1 MNRKATILA
10 SACVLLAVFAAS
22 MAGIHASRNPAGAAA
37 TSAHPSTMPHPVPA
51 PIFLK
56 SKLTAMDPKANA
68 NAASGAS
75 TSAPASG
82 AGATDSS
89 ARSNSSDQDQ
99 NAAPPVLRF
108 ASNPEPIPLFLA
120 QDIFGN
126 MISTASYRGKVVF
139 VNFWATWCEPCREEI
154 PDLIKLQENYKD
166 QFQVISI
173 SEDDAPPAV
182 VRKFA
187 TEAQINYPI
196 ILLNREIDH
205 DFGGVPALPTSFV
218 INKDGG
224 IVQKHVGLFAPELF
238 EAEIRTLADLPGGLK
253 VETFVDQGQIF
264 LSNAANAT
272 DLPGVDFT
280 GLTADE
286 KSAALHEMNAKGC
299 TCGCKL
305 TLAQCRI
312 NDTACEISKGLCAK
326 IVESISKKKPADSP
340 NSGSTD

>member
-22 MAGIHASRNPAGAAA
+22 MAGIHASHNPAAAA
-37 TSAHPSTMPHPVPA
+37 AAAARSADTSGPVPA

-56 SKLTAMDPKANA
+56 SKLTTMDATTNA
-68 NAASGAS
+68 NTTASS
-75 TSAPASG
+75 TSGTNSAAPSKG
-82 AGATDSS
+82 
-89 ARSNSSDQDQ
+89 SDQDQ
-99 NAAPPVLRF
+99 NALPPVLRF

-126 MISTASYRGKVVF
+126 MISTASYHGKVVF
-139 VNFWATWCEPCREEI
+139 VNFWASWCEPCREEI

-166 QFQVISI
+166 QFQIISI
-173 SEDDAPPAV
+173 SEDEAPPEV

-224 IVQKHVGLFAPELF
+224 IVQKHVGLFAPELY
-238 EAEIRTLADLPGGLK
+238 EAEIRTLAGLPGGLK

-272 DLPGVDFT
+272 DLPGVDFA

-326 IVESISKKKPADSP
+326 IVESISKKKPAESDSK
-340 NSGSTD
+340 SGSTD